1 MRNADRTGERPLNS
15 PRYKQFFVFAIC
27 LLLTYETCN
36 ADELARFQGKWEM
49 KGKNAGNEIRVV
61 KTIEGNRE
69 TVEVFSNGVLTQ
81 KHYVE
86 FELKSFGPVNVFLWS
101 NGRITQGPKTGKR
114 LPDGRFIYKIDA
126 KTLVG
131 VHGMLDGDKTA
142 VVREVYK
149 RIGKPTQPPAT

>member
-1 MRNADRTGERPLNS
+1 MNGVVHKRLS
-15 PRYKQFFVFAIC
+15 IFAT
-27 LLLTYETCN
+27 LLFLSSGTCI
-36 ADELARFQGKWEM
+36 ADELALFQGKWEM

-61 KTIEGNRE
+61 KTIEGNKE
-69 TVEVFSNGVLTQ
+69 TVEVYSNGVLTQ
-81 KHYVE
+81 KHHVE
-86 FELKSFGPVNVFLWS
+86 FELKSFGPAKVFEWS
-101 NGRITQGPKTGKR
+101 NGRITHGPKTGKR